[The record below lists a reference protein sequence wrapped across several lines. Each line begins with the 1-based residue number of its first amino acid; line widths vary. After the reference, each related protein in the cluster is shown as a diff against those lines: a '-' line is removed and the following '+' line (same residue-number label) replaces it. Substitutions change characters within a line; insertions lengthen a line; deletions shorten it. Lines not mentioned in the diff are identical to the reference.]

1 MTTLYLR
8 LPVVVDDADPM
19 RCGET
24 CPGLRP
30 AFASW
35 RCSRFG
41 LANVDDTLRRIDSCL
56 AATNAA
62 IDAEIAA
69 SVSGMRHAMDLID
82 EHGTGVSESVD
93 RALVEAEI
101 SRLEARKVKP

>member
-1 MTTLYLR
+1 MTTLYIR

-19 RCGET
+19 RCGACSYATSRDGGPWCRVFGDLEYEV
-24 CPGLRP
+24 CPHRN
-30 AFASW
+30 AACIS
-35 RCSRFG
+35 
-41 LANVDDTLRRIDSCL
+41 
-56 AATNAA
+56 ATNAA

-101 SRLEARKVKP
+101 ARLEARKVKP